1 MVRRARPLAL
11 LLAALAL
18 AGCANLGYYAQS
30 VRGQAA
36 LLAHREP
43 IGKLLRSPDTPAAL
57 KSHLALALRIRKFAS
72 RELGLPDNASYR
84 SYVALDR
91 PYLSW
96 AVFAAPALSLTPV
109 HWCYPVVGCAVYRGY
124 FRRAAAEAFAARLHR
139 HGDDVYV
146 SGVPDYSTLGWF
158 ADPLPSTVID
168 WPAPNLAGL
177 IFHELAH
184 QELFVP
190 GDSRF
195 DESFA
200 VAVQEAGVARWLR
213 THAGTAERRAWRA
226 SRRREATFY
235 PLIATTRHRL
245 ARLYASERA
254 PDAKRAGKARI
265 LRELRERYRVL
276 KTSWG
281 GYAGYDHWFDG
292 GMNNAKLA
300 ALQTYREYVPAF
312 RRLLARAHG
321 NFAAFYATARALA
334 RLPKAQR
341 DTVLGAL
348 STCTKRPAGDACN
361 CDGVSDSNDVGRAS
375 PALQAAQRGFV
386 RRAGLGPP
394 ATLVIATT
402 SRDPT
407 TSAGRA
413 RPYR

>member
-1 MVRRARPLAL
+1 
-11 LLAALAL
+11 
-18 AGCANLGYYAQS
+18 
-30 VRGQAA
+30 
-36 LLAHREP
+36 
-43 IGKLLRSPDTPAAL
+43 
-57 KSHLALALRIRKFAS
+57 
-72 RELGLPDNASYR
+72 
-84 SYVALDR
+84 
-91 PYLSW
+91 
-96 AVFAAPALSLTPV
+96 
-109 HWCYPVVGCAVYRGY
+109 
-124 FRRAAAEAFAARLHR
+124 
-139 HGDDVYV
+139 
-146 SGVPDYSTLGWF
+146 
-158 ADPLPSTVID
+158 
-168 WPAPNLAGL
+168 
-177 IFHELAH
+177 
-184 QELFVP
+184 
-190 GDSRF
+190 
-195 DESFA
+195 
-200 VAVQEAGVARWLR
+200 
-213 THAGTAERRAWRA
+213 
-226 SRRREATFY
+226 Y

-321 NFAAFYATARALA
+321 NFAAFYATARARA

-394 ATLVIATT
+394 ATFVTEVAPAAPLIEDVHRAIASMTGDRT
-402 SRDPT
+402 APSTHHLPRSRILIRGDWDPHSQPRGGRHGAYEIGQPT
-407 TSAGRA
+407 GRRHAPGVRDLGGAAPGTGTRRRRRGGPTVGRDRRGRALRTPAGRGPGTRGTA
-413 RPYR
+413 RGTRARHDPGDGQADPRGARGDRQVRVGLQLLRR